1 MLKELRQTADSAATE
16 VDNLQDAIRRQVQES
31 NPAMEDYEKL
41 VERNRLR
48 GAVDHTAESPV
59 QKQS

>member
-16 VDNLQDAIRRQVQES
+16 VDNLQ
-31 NPAMEDYEKL
+31 DYEKL